1 MRCIAILVRQAIGLL
16 SNINTTAACETT
28 IDWEHERETT
38 PSRRIALLAGYKD
51 EHGESESRKG
61 KSDRQDLN
69 GFHQDKGQGGAS
81 ANCDE
86 SLQSDKSTFI
96 TPSKTCIFNPE
107 WRSWRSRTST

>member
-1 MRCIAILVRQAIGLL
+1 VRQA
-16 SNINTTAACETT
+16 NAQQYQHNPTAACETT

-38 PSRRIALLAGYKD
+38 PSRRNALLAGYED
-51 EHGESESRKG
+51 EQGESESRKA

-69 GFHQDKGQGGAS
+69 GCHQHKGQGDVP

-86 SLQSDKSTFI
+86 SLLSDKATFI
-96 TPSKTCIFNPE
+96 NSSKRSISNPE